1 MSAMRAGPCLALLLG
16 VLPPLRADLHFPQSI
31 VKHGEVGTGES
42 LRQCF
47 TFTNQGPSV
56 VNIERLEAACG
67 CMSPHIDRQVFQP
80 GESGSFALEVN
91 TLTQP
96 AGSNSWRVRVHY
108 TDGDQQKTQE
118 LFLAAVLHSEIKV
131 EPPRLALSTDGPI
144 THDVIVSDQRA
155 LPFRV
160 TQAHTT
166 SPHLTAT
173 VAPEADGRSF
183 RVHLEVKAELP
194 AGIHEETLSIFTD
207 DPAYREL
214 RVPVTIQKRPKVGV
228 SPTPATVNLTIP
240 RGQPA
245 PSRVVLLRG
254 AGEGEVVVDR
264 IEVDNPALQCRWV
277 AGPGKMATLRVS
289 VNQGSIVDVLRG
301 TVRVH
306 VSKPSVATIAIPVV
320 CTVR

>member
-1 MSAMRAGPCLALLLG
+1 MSGMKTLCTVFLLLG
-16 VLPPLRADLHFPQSI
+16 VLAPAHADLHFPQAL
-31 VKHGEVGTGES
+31 VQAGEVCTGRP
-42 LRQCF
+42 LRQDF
-47 TFTNQGPSV
+47 PFTNQGPSV
-56 VNIERLEAACG
+56 VRIDRLEAACG
-67 CMSPHIDRQVFQP
+67 CVAPHIDKQVFQP
-80 GESGSFALEVN
+80 GESGSFVVEVN

-96 AGSNSWRVRVHY
+96 AGPNFWRVRVHY
-108 TDGDQQKTQE
+108 TDGDKSRIQE
-118 LFLAAVLHSEIKV
+118 VHLTAVLRAEIKV
-131 EPPRLALSTDGPI
+131 EPPKLALSTDGVLA
-144 THDVIVSDQRA
+144 HDVLVTDQRP

-166 SPHLTAT
+166 SPHLSAR
-173 VAPEADGRSF
+173 VLPDAGAQSF
-183 RVHLEVKAELP
+183 RVHLEVKSELP
-194 AGIHEETLSIFTD
+194 AGTHEEMLSIFTD

-214 RVPVTIQKRPKVGV
+214 RVPVTILKREKVGV

-254 AGEGEVVVDR
+254 EGEGEVVVDH

-289 VNQGSIVDVLRG
+289 VDGGSVVDVLRG

-306 VSKPSVATIAIPVV
+306 VSKPSAATVAIPVI